1 MRCYIA
7 RKLSGV
13 IERYRGFLPIGQGN
27 WVLSHTRHPH
37 AFNPVSHQDHLFLW
51 VSGGWVS
58 SFQNQRYQMRSQ
70 HVYVSLVA
78 QSCPTPCSAMDCSLP
93 GSSVHGILQARILEW
108 VTMPSSGESSVSRD
122 QTHVS
127 GFAGGFFTTEPPEK
141 PIAGHVSC
149 QHKIIS
155 VCELLCQPQG
165 SSTRDRIVENL

>member
-13 IERYRGFLPIGQGN
+13 IGRYRGFLPIGQGN

-108 VTMPSSGESSVSRD
+108 VTILFSRAIFPTQESNL
-122 QTHVS
+122 
-127 GFAGGFFTTEPPEK
+127 G
-141 PIAGHVSC
+141 
-149 QHKIIS
+149 
-155 VCELLCQPQG
+155 LLYCRQIQYQLSHQG
-165 SSTRDRIVENL
+165 SLTLAYRTDQKPA